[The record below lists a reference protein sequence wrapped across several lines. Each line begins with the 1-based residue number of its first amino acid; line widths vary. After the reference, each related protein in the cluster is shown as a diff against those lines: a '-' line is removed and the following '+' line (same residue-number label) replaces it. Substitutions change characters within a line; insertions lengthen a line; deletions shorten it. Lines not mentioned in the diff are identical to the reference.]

1 MKKSKRLLS
10 ILLALTLILGS
21 ISIGVSA
28 AHAPYLDDDLLGNY
42 NSIDQVTLTKEQ
54 QASLLLD
61 TLDRLLADADIVID
75 LSIIGELNLTSID
88 QALSSIYSV
97 TGNILFSSATVG
109 DLAILKTHR
118 GDIADARRTS
128 ANTSDVD
135 VLNSIIT
142 YLGHCGGTISKI
154 IDGSMKW
161 GLVMGFLPGEAR
173 MVINDIPGFLKET
186 LWDVIHPTVKE
197 PIPTNLTL
205 DTIVQYLFDNQ
216 LGGKNAAALG
226 FDGLLPGFDLNLET
240 ATGYRA
246 IEEVAF
252 RALNEFLV
260 PLINGGLKDV
270 IASAITSNTEDGG
283 QLGALVNKDYVVTK
297 IPDAGFDPAKGIA
310 EQLNGILG
318 HFVNEMLVDGQ
329 TIFTWRMAA
338 GTGETNAQL
347 LENNIMGLI
356 KELIPL
362 GGDTIDTSK
371 MTTQDLAVYIARSAV
386 EEFVK
391 HVSIPDDATLREIA
405 VIGMKEFIATIV
417 PEKYD
422 DLAVEDTNAAI
433 LDCAKVIGTFYFNN
447 LIDLDY
453 HPAAADDTFDNFLAA
468 LMTWAMDYADGIVAV
483 PKDGITSAN
492 VWDKLSTVLFSILD
506 KRWFNYEEMF
516 RDGAGTADDLTA
528 QSLVQYVLDTL
539 LNVNFGDLYAFFDH
553 NAASSLGTD
562 TARVT
567 IIKLLTKIVNGVAP
581 GTVPENLTTFESILN
596 PATLKG
602 IVQKL
607 LEGLSAK
614 QASLMPTVLNLVTAI
629 AGFAGE
635 QSLGGAGMSLANRV
649 NCTGGSVP
657 AGTNLRISNLG
668 GGLNRGWRDAAGVLH
683 QDDMYQLE
691 LVSLTSSDPAITVGS
706 VAGQIIDANGFID
719 VAISGAVAAATQVR
733 FELAYKTILKT
744 ENGTKV
750 YLSDTPAV
758 ASAYTHLFNVA
769 GNYEASTGE
778 SGEVH
783 TTKSYGFS
791 TYFYTTN
798 VSELTNFSN
807 TLEHYYKTTGG
818 HNDGQNIVKSNIQ
831 AKAGSSIPAFVSA
844 NAPASGVLYELD
856 GVTSSVENSYAT
868 VNPYVVN
875 IGSGEA
881 QPYGVYEMQISYDIK
896 GRASGSTGSTGW
908 QDHTVVIY
916 NDYGLGD
923 LLNSLSGD
931 NRQRSDYVAA
941 ADAEWSAYQA
951 ILLQAY
957 ELVNGN
963 PDHAKM
969 FTAVGAYGNIY
980 EKMAADVNAA
990 VEALDAK
997 RTTTNA
1003 AAIAELKAL
1012 LQAQGDPAEGFFDYV
1027 NYELFTF
1034 RRWQSWQQSAWS
1046 MVENQESAA
1055 PSFIRAS
1062 DISYAKYMLELLYP
1076 RMIEKAA
1083 DKTALN
1089 AAIAEYGA
1097 EIEIAY
1103 EPEGWPA
1110 YATAKAF
1117 ALDVQAD
1124 AAANQA
1130 KVNAAR
1136 VDLMKAHRNLD
1147 AKAWIIPNEDSGL
1160 VVDVSRMLIYGL
1172 FEGAA
1177 DIIADE
1183 LATTVAGATLA
1194 YDMTGD
1200 TLSTGSSVRVM
1211 YDGAEVAL
1219 YTVILFG
1226 DVDGDGMIT
1235 AEDRALMDGQVAG
1248 TPFFTAADLNSDGV
1262 VDATDMAIMDAHLA
1276 GDYTIDQTGNNSLPT
1291 A

>member
-54 QASLLLD
+54 QASLVLD
-61 TLDRLLADADIVID
+61 KLDRLLADADIVVD
-75 LSIIGELNLTSID
+75 LSVIGELNLRSID
-88 QALSSIYSV
+88 QALSSIYDV
-97 TGNILFSSATVG
+97 TGNFLFSSATVG

-118 GDIADARRTS
+118 GDIANARRTS
-128 ANTSDVD
+128 AGSSDVA

-142 YLGHCGGTISKI
+142 YLGHCAGSISKI

-197 PIPTNLTL
+197 PIPANLTL
-205 DTIVQYLFDNQ
+205 DMIVQYLFDNQ
-216 LGGKNAAALG
+216 LGGKNAEALG

-283 QLGALVNKDYVVTK
+283 QLGTLVNKDYVVTK
-297 IPDAGFDPAKGIA
+297 VPGFDPAKGIA
-310 EQLNGILG
+310 EQFNGILG

-329 TIFTWRMAA
+329 TIFTWRMTANS
-338 GTGETNAQL
+338 GETNAQL
-347 LENNIMGLI
+347 LEKNIMGLI
-356 KELIPL
+356 RVLIPL

-371 MTTQDLAVYIARSAV
+371 MTSEELAIYIARAAV

-391 HVSIPDDATLREIA
+391 HVTIPDDASLREIA

-553 NAASSLGTD
+553 NAASSLSTD

-567 IIKLLTKIVNGVAP
+567 IIKLLSKIVNGVAP
-581 GTVPENLTTFESILN
+581 DTVPANLTTFESILN

-614 QASLMPTVLNLVTAI
+614 QANLMPTVLNLLTAI
-629 AGFAGE
+629 TGFADE

-649 NCTGGSVP
+649 NCTSGSVP

-668 GGLNRGWRDAAGVLH
+668 SGLNRAWRDAAGVLH

-691 LVSLTSSDPAITVGS
+691 LVSLTSSNPAITVGS

-719 VAISGAVAAATQVR
+719 AAISGTVAAATQVR
-733 FELAYKTILKT
+733 FDLTYKTILETKA
-744 ENGTKV
+744 NGTKV

-778 SGEVH
+778 SGEAH

-831 AKAGSSIPAFVSA
+831 AKSGTTIPASIKA
-844 NAPASGVLYELD
+844 NAPASGVLYEMD

-881 QPYGVYEMQISYDIK
+881 QPYGVYEMQLNYDIK
-896 GRASGSTGSTGW
+896 GRASGSTASTGW

-916 NDYGLGD
+916 NDYGLAD
-923 LLNSLSGD
+923 LLNSLSGV
-931 NRQRSDYVAA
+931 NRQRGDYVAA

-963 PDHAKM
+963 PDHVKM
-969 FTAVGAYGNIY
+969 FTAVGTYGNVY
-980 EKMAADVNAA
+980 EKMAEDVNAA

-1034 RRWQSWQQSAWS
+1034 RRWQSWQQSAWG
-1046 MVENQESAA
+1046 MVENQESAT

-1097 EIEIAY
+1097 EVEADY
-1103 EPEGWPA
+1103 EPEGWPY
-1110 YATAKAF
+1110 YAQAKAF
-1117 ALDVQAD
+1117 AEAVQAD

-1147 AKAWIIPNEDSGL
+1147 MKALLNPAPGSTTVIDN
-1160 VVDVSRMLIYGL
+1160 SRMFIYGIETEQFDL
-1172 FEGAA
+1172 ESYITPAGSYTINYDLHDAIFVGTGANVYVMDGSVEKA
-1177 DIIADE
+1177 NF
-1183 LATTVAGATLA
+1183 TV
-1194 YDMTGD
+1194 
-1200 TLSTGSSVRVM
+1200 V
-1211 YDGAEVAL
+1211 
-1219 YTVILFG
+1219 LFG
-1226 DVDGDGMIT
+1226 DLNGDGEIN
-1235 AEDRALMDGQVAG
+1235 ADDRALMDGQVAG

-1276 GDYTIDQTGNNSLPT
+1276 GTYVIDQTGNSSLPT